1 MSAVHHLW
9 ERTLIAVNCMCRNGP
24 FEERL
29 ESAYNSGLSG
39 LAASDAPSELA
50 SDLEWVLRLCEKNHA
65 AASQRKSAPIKEAD
79 QATLR
84 EKLLRLLVKS
94 TQMSVAGGQ

>member
-1 MSAVHHLW
+1 MSSVHHLW

-39 LAASDAPSELA
+39 LAASDAPPELA

-65 AASQRKSAPIKEAD
+65 AAVQRKPVSIKESD
-79 QATLR
+79 QAALR

-94 TQMSVAGGQ
+94 TQMSETVGQ

>member
-1 MSAVHHLW
+1 MSSVHHLW

-39 LAASDAPSELA
+39 LTASDAPPELA
-50 SDLEWVLRLCEKNHA
+50 GDLEWVIRICEKNHA
-65 AASQRKSAPIKEAD
+65 ALAQRKSVPIKEAD

-84 EKLLRLLVKS
+84 EKLLRLLVKT
-94 TQMSVAGGQ
+94 TQISAAGRQ